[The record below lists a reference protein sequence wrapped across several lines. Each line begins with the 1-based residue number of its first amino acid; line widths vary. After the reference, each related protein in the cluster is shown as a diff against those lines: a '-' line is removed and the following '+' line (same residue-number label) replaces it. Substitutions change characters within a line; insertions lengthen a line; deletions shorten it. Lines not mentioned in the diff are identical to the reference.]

1 MDFNISLRRALK
13 TGKVYLGQNSTREC
27 ITEGKARLVVV
38 ASNCPAEFRTYLET
52 TKGVPI
58 HVFAGSGV
66 QLGMACGK
74 PFLVSALAVAE
85 AGESD
90 ILTLA
95 RA

>member
-13 TGKVYLGQNSTREC
+13 TGKVFLGQNSTRTC

-38 ASNCPAEFRTYLET
+38 AQNCPSDFRKFLET
-52 TKGVPI
+52 VKNVPV
-58 HVFAGSGV
+58 HVYAGSGV

-90 ILTLA
+90 ILSLA
-95 RA
+95 RS

>member
-1 MDFNISLRRALK
+1 MDFNLSLRRALK
-13 TGKVYLGQNSTREC
+13 TGKVFLGQNSTRAC
-27 ITEGKARLVVV
+27 ITDGKARLVVV
-38 ASNCPAEFRTYLET
+38 DQNCPPEFRTYLDT
-52 TKGVPI
+52 VKNVPV

-85 AGESD
+85 PGESD
-90 ILTLA
+90 ILSLG